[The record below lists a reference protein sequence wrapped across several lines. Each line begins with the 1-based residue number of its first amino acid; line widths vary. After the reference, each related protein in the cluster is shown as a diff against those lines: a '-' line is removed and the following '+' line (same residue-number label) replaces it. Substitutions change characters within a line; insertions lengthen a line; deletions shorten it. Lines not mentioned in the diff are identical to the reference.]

1 MAELGRYHIDISGC
15 VDFILVPVTGIPQTS
30 EVIRHIHDLHSEC
43 RIAGKPAIS
52 VEFFPPKTEE
62 GERKLLV
69 ETLPALLTASPH
81 YCSVTYGAGGSTR
94 EKTLGLVERIQNEFD
109 LTALMHLTCV
119 HATREELIRVIRD
132 ARDRGIR
139 NILALRGDPPAGSQG
154 WTKTEGGLEYSYQL
168 VELLREIGGFSV
180 GTAGFP
186 EGHIAQTGGKIVDW
200 GYLAEKVKAGA
211 QFVVTQLFFDNEDY
225 FAFRD
230 YLTTK
235 LGVNVPLVPGLLP
248 VVSASQTKKFTQLC
262 GARLPDA
269 FLARLES
276 LGTDDAAV
284 TDFGIEYCA
293 QQCRELVA
301 GGAPGVHFYTLNRA
315 HSTVA
320 VLKQLGWN

>member
-1 MAELGRYHIDISGC
+1 M
-15 VDFILVPVTGIPQTS
+15 
-30 EVIRHIHDLHSEC
+30 
-43 RIAGKPAIS
+43 AGKPAIS
-52 VEFFPPKTEE
+52 VEFFPPKTDE
-62 GERKLLV
+62 GERKLLA
-69 ETLPALLTASPH
+69 ETLPALLAAKPH

-94 EKTLGLVERIQNEFD
+94 DKTLGLVERIQNEFD

-119 HATREELIRVIRD
+119 HATREDLVRVIQD
-132 ARDRGIR
+132 AYNRGIR
-139 NILALRGDPPAGSQG
+139 NILALRGDPPGGSQE

-211 QFVVTQLFFDNEDY
+211 HFVVTQLFFDNADY

-230 YLTTK
+230 YLTSK
-235 LGVNVPLVPGLLP
+235 LGVDVPLVPGLLP
-248 VVSASQTKKFTQLC
+248 VVSGSQTKKFTQLC
-262 GARLPDA
+262 GARLPSA

-315 HSTVA
+315 HSTSA
-320 VLKQLGWN
+320 VLKLLGWN

>member
-1 MAELGRYHIDISGC
+1 M
-15 VDFILVPVTGIPQTS
+15 
-30 EVIRHIHDLHSEC
+30 IRHIHDLHSEC
-43 RIAGKPAIS
+43 RLAGKPAIS

-62 GERKLLV
+62 GERKLLG
-69 ETLPALLTASPH
+69 ETLPALLAAKPH

-94 EKTLGLVERIQNEFD
+94 DKTLGLVERIQNEFD

-119 HATREELIRVIRD
+119 HATRDELVRVIQD
-132 ARDRGIR
+132 AHKRGIR
-139 NILALRGDPPAGSQG
+139 NILALRGDPPAGSQE

-168 VELLREIGGFSV
+168 VELLREIGGFSI

-186 EGHIAQTGGKIVDW
+186 EGHIAQTGGKLVDW
-200 GYLAEKVKAGA
+200 GYLAEKVEAGA
-211 QFVVTQLFFDNEDY
+211 HFVVTQLFFDNADY

-230 YLTTK
+230 YLTSK
-235 LGVNVPLVPGLLP
+235 LGVDLPVVPGLLP

-276 LGTDDAAV
+276 LGNDDAAV

-315 HSTVA
+315 HSTAA
-320 VLKQLGWN
+320 VLKLLGWN

>member
-1 MAELGRYHIDISGC
+1 M
-15 VDFILVPVTGIPQTS
+15 
-30 EVIRHIHDLHSEC
+30 IRPIHDLHSEC
-43 RIAGKPAIS
+43 RMAGKPAIS
-52 VEFFPPKTEE
+52 VEFFPPKTDE
-62 GERKLLV
+62 GERKLLA
-69 ETLPALLTASPH
+69 ETLPALLAAKPH

-94 EKTLGLVERIQNEFD
+94 DKTLGLVERIQNEFD

-119 HATREELIRVIRD
+119 HATREDLVRVIQD
-132 ARDRGIR
+132 AYNRGIR
-139 NILALRGDPPAGSQG
+139 NILALRGDPPGGSQE

-211 QFVVTQLFFDNEDY
+211 HFVVTQLFFDNADY

-230 YLTTK
+230 YLTSK
-235 LGVNVPLVPGLLP
+235 LGVDVPLVPGLLP
-248 VVSASQTKKFTQLC
+248 VVSGSQTKKFTQLC
-262 GARLPDA
+262 GARLPSA

-315 HSTVA
+315 HSTSA
-320 VLKQLGWN
+320 VLKLLGWN